1 MFYNNNCQKI
11 FEIPYTYGGFMI
23 QTDAEEALSPQER
36 RKSDRKTL
44 IVDVSFNGR
53 NETGIS
59 NTRDIGIGGLYVTT
73 DADLNTGDEIA
84 LQMTFSGEGF
94 NVKGIVAYVDR
105 GVGVGVRF
113 KDLTVEQLNHLKREL
128 EMD

>member
-1 MFYNNNCQKI
+1 
-11 FEIPYTYGGFMI
+11 MI